1 MSVQSFEEVIGEIDK
16 EIKKYDSKSVVSP
29 SFGDSTR
36 KENYVG
42 HPRINEANVSYTLT
56 YVGHP
61 RINEANVSYTSTY
74 AAHLSL
80 SARVPLAEIPSS
92 LVNHGYA
99 EGTWK
104 RITRVGVAF
113 NAGMSE
119 AVGGKRSIGSETNQ
133 TELPKKRRVS
143 QGDATKNKILAEAS
157 NQPYQKQ

>member
-1 MSVQSFEEVIGEIDK
+1 M
-16 EIKKYDSKSVVSP
+16 
-29 SFGDSTR
+29 
-36 KENYVG
+36 G
-42 HPRINEANVSYTLT
+42 HPRIIEANVSC
-56 YVGHP
+56 
-61 RINEANVSYTSTY
+61 TSTY

-143 QGDATKNKILAEAS
+143 QGDATKNKISAEAG
-157 NQPYQKQ
+157 NQPCQKQ

>member
-1 MSVQSFEEVIGEIDK
+1 MSIQSFEEVIGEIDK
-16 EIKKYDSKSVVSP
+16 EIKKYDSKSFVSP

-42 HPRINEANVSYTLT
+42 HPRINEANVSC
-56 YVGHP
+56 
-61 RINEANVSYTSTY
+61 TSTY

-80 SARVPLAEIPSS
+80 SPRVPLAEIPSS
-92 LVNHGYA
+92 LVNHRYA

-113 NAGMSE
+113 DAGMSE

-143 QGDATKNKILAEAS
+143 QGDATKNKILAEAG
-157 NQPYQKQ
+157 NQPCQKQ

>member
-1 MSVQSFEEVIGEIDK
+1 MLQQAESVEEKVSVQSFKEVIGEIDK
-16 EIKKYDSKSVVSP
+16 EIKKYDSKSFVSP

-42 HPRINEANVSYTLT
+42 HPRINEANVSC
-56 YVGHP
+56 
-61 RINEANVSYTSTY
+61 TSTY

-80 SARVPLAEIPSS
+80 SPRVPLAEIPSS
-92 LVNHGYA
+92 LVNHRYA

-133 TELPKKRRVS
+133 TELPKKRSS
-143 QGDATKNKILAEAS
+143 QGDATKNKILAEAG
-157 NQPYQKQ
+157 NQPCQK